1 MTNKITQ
8 INGDSE
14 EVRVSTQIKTFVFGR
29 QGFHISTGG
38 SCSLDELQEVA
49 ELLRDQPLSKTHKI
63 IINLTVNMYREHIK
77 QIA

>member
-1 MTNKITQ
+1 MTNTITQ

-14 EVRVSTQIKTFVFGR
+14 EVRVSTQTKTFVFGR
-29 QGFHISTGG
+29 QGFHMSTG
-38 SCSLDELQEVA
+38 CSVTLDELQEVA

-63 IINLTVNMYREHIK
+63 IINLTLWNYREKIK